1 MQNRITTHRNT
12 THNMGLFDLFKKKK
26 TTSTPQRPAAIDTMS
41 KADAITQAASKA
53 AEAKAEEEMD
63 ELTRLALATGVENE
77 NEAELDGDG
86 LIRKALNAI
95 ESDDNAT
102 AIRCFR
108 EAEKQGNLEAKRH
121 LARCY
126 ETGRGVGK
134 DEPHAFKMYGDAAKA
149 GCLSAYNNLGNCYI
163 EGIGTPKN
171 PEAGYQ
177 AFRTAAEQGE
187 EVAMAN
193 VAKCLMQGVGVEKNA
208 EEGLKWFEKSS
219 EAGNGLADFELGM
232 TYLQFPEYREKAEEG
247 LQRVRKAAENGIMD
261 AILVMAQIHDE
272 GGPKQDMPQC
282 LQWLNKAAEKG
293 NKNAQ
298 CRLGQILMYG
308 RGGVE
313 RDAQKGYH
321 WLSFSAQQ
329 GYTPAIY
336 ILAELNLLYTNG
348 NQEAMRMGLNQLTQ
362 CIKES
367 YPPAFMLMGQCYL
380 EGRAVMKDNAQA
392 VKFFQLSAE
401 HGNINAELLLAK
413 LYNGE
418 VEGAEFETDA
428 AEAKKWI
435 DKAAEKGHPVALHD
449 SAVMTLK
456 GENVTEEE
464 RAAAADKLRKA
475 AKAGYTAALKT
486 MTDFGISMQ

>member
-1 MQNRITTHRNT
+1 
-12 THNMGLFDLFKKKK
+12 MGIFDFFKKKK
-26 TTSTPQRPAAIDTMS
+26 DTTPKRPAAIDTMS
-41 KADAITQAASKA
+41 KADAITQAASQA
-53 AEAKAEEEMD
+53 AEAKANEEMD
-63 ELTRLALATGVENE
+63 ELTRLALAAGVENE
-77 NEAELDGDG
+77 NEGELDADG

-108 EAEKQGNLEAKRH
+108 EAEKMGSLEAKRN

-126 ETGRGVGK
+126 ETGRGVSK
-134 DEPHAFKMYGDAAKA
+134 DEPHAFKMYRDAAHA
-149 GCLSAYNNLGNCYI
+149 GCLAAYNNLGNCLI
-163 EGIGTPKN
+163 EGIGTPKD

-177 AFRTAAEQGE
+177 AFRTAADQGE

-193 VAKCLMQGVGVEKNA
+193 VAKCLMQGVGVEKNP

-219 EAGNGLADFELGM
+219 EAGNHLADFELGM
-232 TYLQFPEYREKAEEG
+232 TYLQFPEYRDKAEEG
-247 LQRVRKAAENGIMD
+247 LRRVKKAAEEGIMD
-261 AILVMAQIHDE
+261 AVLVMAQIHDE
-272 GGPKQDMPQC
+272 GGPKQDMKEC
-282 LQWLNKAAEKG
+282 MHWLNVAAEKG

-298 CRLGQILMYG
+298 CRLGQILIYG

-313 RDAQKGYH
+313 RDPQKGYH
-321 WLSFSAQQ
+321 WLTFSAQQ

-336 ILAELNLLYTNG
+336 ILAELNLLYTNS

-380 EGRAVMKDNAQA
+380 EGRAVVKDNAQA

-413 LYNGE
+413 LYTGE
-418 VEGAEFETDA
+418 VEGADFETNA
-428 AEAKKWI
+428 EEAKKWLG
-435 DKAAEKGHPVALHD
+435 KAAEKGHPVALHD
-449 SAVMTLK
+449 LAVMTLK
-456 GENVTEEE
+456 DENVSDED
-464 RAAAADKLRKA
+464 RNAAAEQLRKA
-475 AKAGYTAALKT
+475 ANAGYTQALKT
-486 MTDFGISMQ
+486 MTEYGISAK